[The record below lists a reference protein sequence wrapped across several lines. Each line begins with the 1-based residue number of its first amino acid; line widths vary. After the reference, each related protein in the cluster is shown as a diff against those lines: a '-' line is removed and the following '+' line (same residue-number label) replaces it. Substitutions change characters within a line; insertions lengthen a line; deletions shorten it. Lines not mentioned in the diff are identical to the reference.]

1 MRQGKNAIEAAKAA
15 IGGDPLRIRE
25 AIPGMVGRGFNALTK
40 TDKELLKWLG
50 LFARARTPG
59 RFMLRIRMPNG
70 FASSEQ
76 LRAIADLSSRFGN
89 SVLDL
94 TTRQQIELRGFTLE
108 SVEEIWERLRTVNLS
123 SLQTGMD
130 NVRNVNGC
138 PLAGLTP
145 HELLD
150 ASSIVFDLDRWIVGS
165 AGNPEFA
172 NLPRKFNIT
181 VTGCLEN
188 CTHCESQDI
197 ALVPAI
203 AAGCCGFNVL
213 VGGKMGSG
221 GFTVA
226 SPLDV
231 FVEPQEAV
239 AVVAELIR
247 IYRDHGPRQ
256 ARGRCRFAFLIDEW
270 GLTRLRDEL
279 ADRLGSP
286 LQPAGRDCRS
296 GQHVD
301 HLGVNRQKDPTL
313 VSVGLCVPTGRIDP
327 EQLAELAY
335 LADEYGTGRVRL
347 TTGQNAIL
355 CDVDASRVP
364 KLVREPLVR
373 TFSPDA
379 SPLVRGLVTCIGTD
393 FCNLALIDTKGPAL
407 ALSAAVEKRLGKVH
421 QPLTLHWSGCQAGC
435 GNHQAAD
442 IGFRGVRATVEGE
455 SVEAVDIFVGGRT
468 GPDAVAGRP
477 VLQAVPC
484 DERLPDIVAGLI
496 RARAWR
502 LPIDTETAPSREVEV
517 QLAAP

>member
-1 MRQGKNAIEAAKAA
+1 MRQGTNAIEAAKAS
-15 IGGDPLRIRE
+15 IGGDPLRIRD
-25 AIPGMVGRGFNALTK
+25 AIPRHVAAGFDALTK

-70 FASSEQ
+70 FATSEQ
-76 LRAIADLSSRFGN
+76 LRAIADLSTRFGN

-94 TTRQQIELRGFTLE
+94 TTRQQIELRGFTLD
-108 SVEEIWERLRTVNLS
+108 SVEEIWERLRRVNLS

-130 NVRNVNGC
+130 NVRNINGC
-138 PLAGLTP
+138 PLAGITP

-150 ASSIVFDLDRWIVGS
+150 ASPVVFALDRWIVGCV
-165 AGNPEFA
+165 GNPEFA
-172 NLPRKFNIT
+172 NLPRKLNIT

-197 ALVPAI
+197 ALVPAT
-203 AAGCCGFNVL
+203 AGGCAGFNVL

-226 SPLDV
+226 APLDV
-231 FVEPQEAV
+231 FLEPHEAV
-239 AVVAELIR
+239 ACVAELIR
-247 IYRDHGPRQ
+247 IYRDHGPRD
-256 ARGRCRFAFLIDEW
+256 ARGRCRLAFLIAEW
-270 GLTRLRDEL
+270 GLPRLRHEL
-279 ADRLGSP
+279 SDRLGRA
-286 LQPAGRDCRS
+286 LAPAGRDCRAS
-296 GQHVD
+296 HHVD
-301 HLGVNRQKDPTL
+301 HLGVNRQKDPAQ
-313 VSVGLCVPTGRIDP
+313 VSVGLCVPTGRISP

-335 LADEYGTGRVRL
+335 LADEYGTGRIRL

-355 CDVDASRVP
+355 CDVDVNRLAR
-364 KLVREPLVR
+364 LRREPLVR
-373 TFSPDA
+373 HFSPDA

-407 ALSAAVEKRLGKVH
+407 ALSAAVEERLGRVD

-442 IGFRGVRATVEGE
+442 IGFRGVRTTIDGE
-455 SVEAVDIFVGGRT
+455 PVEAVDIFVGGRT
-468 GPDAVAGRP
+468 GPHAVAGQP

-484 DERLPDIVAGLI
+484 DERLPDVVAGLI
-496 RARAWR
+496 RARMCR
-502 LPIDTETAPSREVEV
+502 SRSEAARPRALDV